1 MSAGDIPPRHG
12 PVRSGLLR
20 ALAPIQAFFRLEA
33 ASSLLLLLGAVVALL
48 WANSP
53 WGPWH
58 QALFGHPFQLG
69 GHEVNLLDV
78 IDEGLMALFFFLVG
92 LEIKRELAIGELRTA
107 SAALLPLIA
116 AVGGM
121 VVPALIYFAF
131 THGTEA
137 ARGWGIPMATDIA
150 FSLGVLT
157 ALKGRIPNSLIA
169 FLTAL
174 AIFDDL
180 GGILVIA
187 FFYGTGFHFGAL
199 GISAVLILALAVL
212 HRWKFAPVWLYL
224 PIGVAL
230 WVFLGQAGIHATLAG
245 VAVGLLVPIQDR
257 TGRPVLERWERA
269 LHPYVA
275 YGVIPLFALANAGV
289 SLAGLSAADLVAP
302 VTLGVTLG
310 LLLGKPLGI
319 GLATFGAVAAKISPL
334 PRESSKSQVIGVA
347 ATGGIG
353 FTVALFI
360 AELAFTQH
368 PQELEEAK
376 LGILVGS
383 AAAAVVGFLLLRA
396 SSRPSPERAVA

>member
-1 MSAGDIPPRHG
+1 MSDPDRPTRRT
-12 PVRSGLLR
+12 PVKSGLLR

-33 ASSLLLLLGAVVALL
+33 ASSLLLLLGAVVALA

-53 WGPWH
+53 LGPWH
-58 QALFGHPFQLG
+58 AAIFEHPFHFGTL
-69 GHEVNLLDV
+69 EVDLLVV

-92 LEIKRELAIGELRTA
+92 LEIKRELSVGELRTP
-107 SAALLPLIA
+107 SAAMLPLIA
-116 AVGGM
+116 ALGGM
-121 VVPALIYFAF
+121 VIPALVYLAF

-187 FFYGTGFHFGAL
+187 FFYGTGIQWG
-199 GISAVLILALAVL
+199 ALAVSLALIAALVVFDRL
-212 HRWKFAPVWLYL
+212 HFAPVWLYVPL
-224 PIGVAL
+224 GVAL

-245 VAVGLLVPIQDR
+245 VALGLCVPIHDR
-257 TGRPVLERWERA
+257 AGRPWLEKWERA
-269 LHPYVA
+269 LHPFVA
-275 YGVIPLFALANAGV
+275 YGVIPIFALANAGV
-289 SLAGLSAADLVAP
+289 AVGGLTASDLVAP

-310 LLLGKPLGI
+310 LLLGKPVGI
-319 GLATFGAVAAKISPL
+319 GLATFGAVGAKVAPL
-334 PRESSKSQVIGVA
+334 PRESTRSQVVGVA

-368 PQELEEAK
+368 PVELEEAK
-376 LGILVGS
+376 LGIVVGS
-383 AAAAVVGFLLLRA
+383 ALAALVGFVLLRV
-396 SSRPSPERAVA
+396 SSRAPERQAA